1 MPSSRDGDP
10 GLALFQA
17 VAEFGSYSRAAEF
30 LRISQPAVSRQIRAL
45 EDDLGRPLFIRHSHG
60 VSLTDAGRTLLE
72 RSQAILRQFEQAR
85 EDVRGGASGPSGMV
99 TLAVPPA
106 AGHLLVPELT
116 KRFGALYPNVF
127 LKIAAGFSAY
137 IQEWMMRGRVDV
149 ACLHDPVP
157 QPGFVL
163 TPLLRE
169 QVFLVGKAGGWAPKQ
184 DHVRTQDLAA
194 VPLILPGRPNA
205 SRRLL
210 DVWLSRRGIRLNVRV
225 EADDHLIIRA
235 LVRAGLG
242 CSLLTHGAF
251 LADLQLGDLR
261 AWPFRPRAYWGLA
274 LMERPDE
281 RRSAP
286 VAALAELVRQTARDL
301 VRSNCWPGAA
311 PYETSRRTRSSA
323 RPGMLAA

>member
-1 MPSSRDGDP
+1 MDTR
-10 GLALFQA
+10 ALRYFQA

-45 EDDLGRPLFIRHSHG
+45 EDDLGRKLFVRHSHG
-60 VSLTDAGRTLLE
+60 VSMTDAGRTLLE

-85 EDVRGGASGPSGMV
+85 DDISGSASGPSGMV

-106 AGHLLVPELT
+106 AGHFLVPELT
-116 KRFGALYPNVF
+116 RRFGALYPNVF
-127 LKIAAGFSAY
+127 LKIAAGFSVY
-137 IQEWMMRGRVDV
+137 IHEWLVRGRVDL

-157 QPGFVL
+157 QPGFVV
-163 TPLLRE
+163 TPLVRE
-169 QVFLVGKAGGWAPKQ
+169 EVFLVGKAGGWVPKR
-184 DHVRTQDLAA
+184 DYVRTQDLAD

-210 DVWLSRRGIRLNVRV
+210 DGWLSRRGIRLNVRM

-242 CSLLTHGAF
+242 CSLLTQGAF
-251 LADLQLGDLR
+251 VADLRSGDLR

-274 LMERPDE
+274 LMEVPDE

-286 VAALAELVRQTARDL
+286 VVALAELVRQTARDL
-301 VRSNCWPGAA
+301 VRSKAWPGAS
-311 PYETSRRTRSSA
+311 PYQPGGRTR
-323 RPGMLAA
+323 